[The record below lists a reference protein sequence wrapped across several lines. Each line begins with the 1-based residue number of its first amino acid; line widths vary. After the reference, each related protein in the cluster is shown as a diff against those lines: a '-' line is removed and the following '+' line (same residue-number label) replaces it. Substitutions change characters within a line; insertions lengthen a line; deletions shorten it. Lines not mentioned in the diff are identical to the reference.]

1 VFSWEFFFPSSPGQ
15 SQLLSVAH
23 ELINKELSI
32 VKTENVI
39 FFVVFKFISLLKIGY
54 LLIDSVNL
62 HLFYTKFMLWA

>member
-1 VFSWEFFFPSSPGQ
+1 MFSTVFFFPSKPGQ

-23 ELINKELSI
+23 ELINKELRI
-32 VKTENVI
+32 VKAKNVI
-39 FFVVFKFISLLKIGY
+39 FFVVFEFISLLKIGY